1 MRKLTYSV
9 LAFCLLLTSFI
20 QTGCFGEFTLTR
32 KVYNW
37 NKGIS
42 DDDKIGKV
50 VKTLVFYALCI
61 IPVYEVVATIDFLIL
76 NLIEFWT
83 GSNPLAMK
91 AGEIEKQTI
100 LKDGITYE
108 ITATQ
113 NRFDLTVLDGE
124 KAGISE
130 SVVFNPIDRTWSLIT
145 IAGETKLM
153 QYSADFA
160 FVTMFTPNGDITSTA
175 DEKNMASAFELS
187 NSQMVCK

>member
-1 MRKLTYSV
+1 M
-9 LAFCLLLTSFI
+9 AFCLLLTSFI
-20 QTGCFGEFTLTR
+20 QTGCFGEFALTR
-32 KVYNW
+32 KVYDW
-37 NKGIS
+37 NKGIAGE
-42 DDDKIGKV
+42 DMVGKL
-50 VKTLVFYALCI
+50 VKTLVFYGLCI
-61 IPVYEVVATIDFLIL
+61 IPVYEVAGAIDIIVL

-91 AGEIEKQTI
+91 AGETEKQTI

-130 SVVFNPIDRTWSLIT
+130 SVVFNPQEKTWSLIT

-153 QYSADFA
+153 QYSDDFA
-160 FVTMFTPNGDITSTA
+160 FVTMFTPNGEITTVA
-175 DEKNMASAFELS
+175 DEKNMASAFVLS
-187 NSQMVCK
+187 NSQIVSK